1 MEEGR
6 NGRREG
12 ESERRREREGR
23 RQVGRHGG
31 REGEK
36 KVREEEKG
44 REVLLEWKVRSD
56 KKVKED

>member
-1 MEEGR
+1 MEGGR
-6 NGRREG
+6 E
-12 ESERRREREGR
+12 
-23 RQVGRHGG
+23 GG

-56 KKVKED
+56 KKEKED